1 MKRKY
6 GKLVWIGIVV
16 LVMMTHHVIYT
27 VVQNVYP
34 FSDTFGRAK
43 QIGTANFN
51 TPVSVLDDGT
61 LAYLQQNQI
70 EYVKLHPDLSTAEV
84 KHLPLPD
91 HSLDHA
97 SDVKIFKQGMV
108 WIANKQLYL
117 ALLQGDRWG
126 PVYPLGISMTFDVV
140 EHGNQFFLVT
150 SDHLQLRLATW
161 TGDRMS
167 EWQTL
172 RIQDIT
178 HVKAFFHPNGHLF
191 VTSLADYGPNGKS
204 IWWTEWDPEGE
215 KLVVQSKIHSF
226 QIENGRT
233 VEEFELGIDQTNAY
247 VFHTERTH
255 GKRDSRLFVTTFPI
269 DQSKQ
274 PESREVKLPVHAQS
288 KGDNGDARDPYAVRG
303 SDGSL
308 ELALSSRGQ
317 IMLIRFQQG
326 KQVGEIRVSSGRTT
340 GFAPVVPAAGGNVQ
354 NVIWLEHSAKSESN
368 ILATSNNPVYRK
380 ESNRLQILD
389 YLEAIRQVFSGQTGV
404 VFALAASF
412 KWIALPYLYLAGF
425 RLWNKK
431 SRTSMSRMHVGVALG
446 VYLTVKLL
454 LIDQFYADDLLPN
467 MPAWMAWGGSRY
479 ILALATAAIAFAVT
493 GFKDMGET
501 RNSSSQGFTVFVL
514 FDIGLT
520 AVWYGFFIR

>member
-84 KHLPLPD
+84 KPLPLPD
-91 HSLDHA
+91 PSLRHA
-97 SDVKIFKQGMV
+97 SDIKIFKQGIA

-126 PVYPLGISMTFDVV
+126 PIYPLGISMTFDVA

-178 HVKAFFHPNGHLF
+178 HVKAMFHPNGHLF

-215 KLVVQSKIHSF
+215 KLVVQSKMHSF

-247 VFHTERTH
+247 VFHTEMTH

-274 PESREVKLPVHAQS
+274 PESREVKLFVHGQS
-288 KGDNGDARDPYAVRG
+288 NVDNDVRDPYAVRR

-317 IMLIRFQQG
+317 IMLVRFQQG

-340 GFAPVVPAAGGNVQ
+340 GFAPVVSAPGGTAQ
-354 NVIWLEHSAKSESN
+354 NLIWLEHSAKGAN
-368 ILATSNNPVYRK
+368 KVLATSNDPNYKK
-380 ESNRLQILD
+380 ESNRLQVLD
-389 YLEAIRQVFSGQTGV
+389 YLDAIAKVVSGQEGV

-412 KWIALPYLYLAGF
+412 KWIALPCLYLAGV
-425 RLWNKK
+425 RLWKK
-431 SRTSMSRMHVGVALG
+431 TARTSRSRMHVGVALG
-446 VYLTVKLL
+446 LYLAVKLL
-454 LIDQFYADDLLPN
+454 LIDQFYTGDLLPK

-479 ILALATAAIAFAVT
+479 ILTLVTAAIIFFAT
-493 GFKDMGET
+493 RFKDMGET
-501 RNSSSQGFTVFVL
+501 RSSSSRRFAVFAL
-514 FDIGLT
+514 FDIGVT